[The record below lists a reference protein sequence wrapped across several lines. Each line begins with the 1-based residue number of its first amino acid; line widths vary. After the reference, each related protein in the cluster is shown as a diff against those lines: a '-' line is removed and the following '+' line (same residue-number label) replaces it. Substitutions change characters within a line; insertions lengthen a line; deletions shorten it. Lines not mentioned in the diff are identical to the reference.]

1 MPRRPKA
8 VELPA
13 IGALD
18 RSAGNLGRQLAQA
31 LREAVRS
38 GSLKPGEFL
47 PSTRLLAKSLG
58 LARGTVVETFEQLT
72 AEGILESQTGAG
84 TRVVQALEAP
94 FRTAGATPSPVTA
107 RQPMLLSQR
116 AAAFAKLAQQ
126 LTPLPPQPFSVSV
139 PVGRTA
145 PLDDWRRIGNRIRA
159 TAAGAPAGYD
169 HPQGVPALRATVA
182 DYIRRSR
189 SVRCHPD
196 QIIITSGTQQGLY
209 LSCQVLLEA
218 GDTAWVENPAYPG
231 ITSILENTGWRDS
244 IVRVPVDDEGIDVEA
259 GIGLAPQAR
268 AAFVTPSHQYPLGM
282 PMSMARRKA
291 LLAWA
296 QASNAWIVEDDYD
309 SEMRYAGHPFPSL
322 QGLGPEHVVYLG
334 TFSKILF
341 PSLRLGYAVVPES
354 MTAAFC
360 GARALMDRHPPSADQ
375 HVLAV
380 FMQEGHLDRHIR
392 RIRSVYAERREQLV
406 EMLERLLP
414 AELAWVQPCDQGL
427 HLLVWLADSIDDC
440 RLSAQALEAGVSVRP
455 VSPMYAGKGR
465 PGLILGLGDFSREQT
480 EAAVKR
486 LAHTIQFAGTAA

>member
-1 MPRRPKA
+1 MPRRPQS

-13 IGALD
+13 IGTLD
-18 RSAGNLGRQLAQA
+18 RGAGNLGRQLTQA

-38 GSLKPGEFL
+38 GSLQAGELL

-58 LARGTVVETFEQLT
+58 LARGTVVETFEQLV
-72 AEGILESQTGAG
+72 AEGILKSQPGAG
-84 TRVVQALEAP
+84 TRVAQALAEPSKSVRAK
-94 FRTAGATPSPVTA
+94 PSPATQQA
-107 RQPMLLSQR
+107 PLSPR

-126 LTPLPPQPFSVSV
+126 LTPLPAQPFSVSV
-139 PVGRTA
+139 PVGRSA

-169 HPQGVPALRATVA
+169 HPQGVPALREAVA
-182 DYIRRSR
+182 DYVRRSR

-196 QIIITSGTQQGLY
+196 QVIITSGTQQGLY
-209 LSCQVLLEA
+209 LCCQVLLDT

-231 ITSILENTGWRDS
+231 ITSILENTGRQQA
-244 IVRVPVDDEGIDVEA
+244 IARVPVDAEGIDVAA
-259 GIGLAPQAR
+259 GIALAPQAR

-296 QASNAWIVEDDYD
+296 RAHHAWIVEDDYD

-322 QGLGPEHVVYLG
+322 QGLAPERVVYLG

-341 PSLRLGYAVVPES
+341 PSLRLGYAIVPEG

-375 HVLAV
+375 HVLAT
-380 FMQEGHLDRHIR
+380 FMQEGHLDRHIC
-392 RIRSVYAERREQLV
+392 RIRSVYAERRTQLV

-414 AELAWVQPCDQGL
+414 PELAWVQPCDQGL
-427 HLLVWLADSIDDC
+427 HLLVWLAESIDDC
-440 RLSAQALEAGVSVRP
+440 RLSVQALEAGVSVRP
-455 VSPMYAGKGR
+455 VSPMYAGQAR
-465 PGLILGLGDFSREQT
+465 PGLILGLGDFSKEQT
-480 EAAVKR
+480 EAAAKR
-486 LAHTIQFAGTAA
+486 LAHAIQLAGAKA

>member
-1 MPRRPKA
+1 MPRTPQS

-13 IGALD
+13 IGTLD

-31 LREAVRS
+31 LREAVRC
-38 GSLKPGEFL
+38 GGLKPGEPL
-47 PSTRLLAKSLG
+47 PSTRLLATSLG
-58 LARGTVVETFEQLT
+58 LARGTVVETFEQLV
-72 AEGILESQTGAG
+72 AEGILESQPGAG
-84 TRVVQALEAP
+84 TRVAQALAKP
-94 FRTAGATPSPVTA
+94 FKSDGAAPSPA
-107 RQPMLLSQR
+107 APAEPAALPPR

-126 LTPLPPQPFSVSV
+126 LTPLPAQPFSVSV

-169 HPQGVPALRATVA
+169 HPQGVPALRQAIA
-182 DYIRRSR
+182 DYVRRSR

-196 QIIITSGTQQGLY
+196 QIVITSGTQQGLH
-209 LSCQVLLEA
+209 LCCQILLDT

-231 ITSILENTGWRDS
+231 ITSILENTGRQAA
-244 IVRVPVDDEGIDVEA
+244 IARVPVDAEGIDVAA
-259 GIGLAPQAR
+259 GIELAPHAR

-296 QASNAWIVEDDYD
+296 GAHNGWIVEDDYD

-322 QGLGPEHVVYLG
+322 QGLEPERVVYLG

-341 PSLRLGYAVVPES
+341 PSLRLGYAIVPEG

-375 HVLAV
+375 HVLAA

-414 AELAWVQPCDQGL
+414 SDLAWVQPCDQGL
-427 HLLVWLADSIDDC
+427 HLLVWLADSIDDR
-440 RLSAQALEAGVSVRP
+440 RLSGQALEAGVSVRP

-465 PGLILGLGDFSREQT
+465 PGLILGLGDYSREQT
-480 EAAVKR
+480 EAAVKQ
-486 LAHTIQFAGTAA
+486 LARTIQFAGTP